1 MLRLQGLHYCIVLTK
16 RIAIHQ
22 QRLAIPRLS
31 RSQMFQRTGDTLSS
45 AGRGQGGQ
53 ARFISEAVQRE
64 EYEAVEEVAKKTVSR
79 RKKVEPSEDTA
90 AGTTAPKASKPRTKK
105 VAVKDE
111 VSEGNV
117 EAVVKT
123 RKKKSVKDKEA
134 AVVADEAAAGGGL
147 AAVKDEVS
155 EGAVETVVKTR
166 KKKSVKDKETS
177 EAAVVADEA
186 IAGGGHAAVV
196 ATKTKRASKSKS
208 SASTLNTASTE
219 TVIPAPLL
227 ANTQLRPYQQECI
240 DKCLENLK
248 NGIMRQIVSLPVGS
262 GKTVIFSHLMEQVP
276 APFPGANKTLILAH
290 RQELLEQ
297 TRNHILRNGTGLRV
311 TIDQGKRV
319 ADMTADVI
327 LASVPTLG
335 RSGTTRILK
344 YNPQDFKCIIIDE
357 AHHAAADSYG
367 RILRHFGADVPK
379 THIFLYGCSAT
390 VRRHDGLK
398 LGGVF
403 DYISFHKGFITM
415 IDDKWLCGL
424 RVSTIKTEFDLKD
437 VQTRGG
443 DFVTKDLA
451 LKVNTPV
458 RNDVVVRSYMTYCG
472 ERKSTVVFAVDIAHL
487 ESLAETF
494 RKYGYDARGLSS
506 KTNDDERA
514 RMLKDFKNQKFPVIV
529 NCGILTEGTDI
540 PVIDAIIM
548 ARPTKSNVLFQQMLG
563 RGMRLH
569 PGKEDCLVLDF
580 VDVVRGDGLVTLPTL
595 LGLETDSVLN
605 GIKIAGH
612 KDVDAIRDEKIATL
626 EEQAASSEFPDETE
640 TVEEIDPSTGLKVA
654 RIRVLEYENPYQ
666 LIGDCSG
673 ANRRVSAMSGNAWVN
688 VGAGAFV
695 LTCQE
700 VAFRIE
706 KSAKDGLYRCY
717 KQVTIDKR
725 RVDDHNGSSTLGHRL
740 TPAKDQHDNSRR
752 NEQSKSKDGGQGA
765 MFRTKKNELPIQTD
779 TLEDCFHGVD
789 TWISKN
795 VGHFPGILSR
805 FAQWRKLPA
814 TESQLK
820 YLRKLGYDHDPI
832 NDFGGGEDYGGEG
845 GQGDGEG
852 GSSLAR
858 ELEMADRRRKEVA
871 ARALTKGQAA
881 NMITRLVHGAG
892 KRWTESK
899 KFEVKKTKALAKEI
913 GVEVGP
919 IPKFL
924 DI

>member
-1 MLRLQGLHYCIVLTK
+1 MSMLRLQGIYYGTILTK
-16 RIAIHQ
+16 RIAIQQ
-22 QRLAIPRLS
+22 QRLAIP
-31 RSQMFQRTGDTLSS
+31 QVTGSVSS
-45 AGRGQGGQ
+45 TGRGGQ
-53 ARFISEAVQRE
+53 TRFISEALLRE
-64 EYEAVEEVAKKTVSR
+64 ESEAVEAVAKKTVSR

-90 AGTTAPKASKPRTKK
+90 AATAAPKARKPKTKK
-105 VAVKDE
+105 AAEVKED
-111 VSEGNV
+111 VSG
-117 EAVVKT
+117 
-123 RKKKSVKDKEA
+123 
-134 AVVADEAAAGGGL
+134 
-147 AAVKDEVS
+147 
-155 EGAVETVVKTR
+155 GAVETVVKTKKT
-166 KKKSVKDKETS
+166 KKKSTKDKETL
-177 EAAVVADEA
+177 EPAAVVVADKA
-186 IAGGGHAAVV
+186 ATGSGGGGGGQAAVV
-196 ATKTKRASKSKS
+196 ATKVKRVSKSKRN
-208 SASTLNTASTE
+208 ASTLDTSTE
-219 TVIPAPLL
+219 TIISAPPVVT
-227 ANTQLRPYQQECI
+227 TQLRPYQQECI

-262 GKTVIFSHLMEQVP
+262 GKTVIFSHMMKQVP

-297 TRNHILRNGTGLRV
+297 TRNHVLRNGTGLRV

-327 LASVPTLG
+327 VASVPTLG
-335 RSGTTRILK
+335 RAGTTRILK

-357 AHHAAADSYG
+357 AHHATADSYG
-367 RILRHFGADVPK
+367 RILQHFGADVPK
-379 THIFLYGCSAT
+379 THIFVYGCSAT
-390 VRRHDGLK
+390 VRRHDGLR

-415 IDDKWLCGL
+415 IEDKWLCGL

-437 VQTRGG
+437 VKSRGG
-443 DFVTKDLA
+443 DFETKDLSQ
-451 LKVNTPV
+451 KVNTPV
-458 RNDVVVRSYMTYCG
+458 RNDIIVRSYMTYCG

-487 ESLAETF
+487 ESLTETF

-506 KTNDDERA
+506 KTNDNDRA
-514 RMLKDFKNQKFPVIV
+514 QMLKDFKNQKFPVIV

-540 PVIDAIIM
+540 PVIDLIIM

-580 VDVVRGDGLVTLPTL
+580 VDIVRGEGLVTLPTL

-605 GIKIAGH
+605 EEIKITGH
-612 KDVDAIRDEKIATL
+612 QDVDAIRDEQIATL
-626 EEQAASSEFPDETE
+626 EEEVVASSEFPDETE

-673 ANRRVSAMSGNAWVN
+673 ANRRVAAMSRNAWVN
-688 VGAGAFV
+688 VGASAYV

-700 VAFRIE
+700 IAFRIE
-706 KSAKDGLYRCY
+706 KSKDGLYRCY
-717 KQVTIDKR
+717 KRVTMDKR
-725 RVDDHNGSSTLGHRL
+725 HVGKNDESLN
-740 TPAKDQHDNSRR
+740 KDQKLKQARDRYNNPRR
-752 NEQSKSKDGGQGA
+752 NQESKSKDGGQAG
-765 MFRTKKNELPIQTD
+765 MFRTKENELPIQSD

-789 TWISKN
+789 TWIAKN
-795 VGHFPGILSR
+795 IGHVPGILSR
-805 FAQWRKLPA
+805 FAQWRRLPA
-814 TESQLK
+814 SDSQLK
-820 YLRKLGYDHDPI
+820 FLRKLGYDHDPI
-832 NDFGGGEDYGGEG
+832 DDI
-845 GQGDGEG
+845 GDGEEDGEEDGHSDRKG
-852 GSSLAR
+852 GKSLAR
-858 ELEMADRRRKEVA
+858 ELEMTQRKRKEVA

-899 KFEVKKTKALAKEI
+899 KFEVKKAKALAKEI

-919 IPKFL
+919 IPKFV